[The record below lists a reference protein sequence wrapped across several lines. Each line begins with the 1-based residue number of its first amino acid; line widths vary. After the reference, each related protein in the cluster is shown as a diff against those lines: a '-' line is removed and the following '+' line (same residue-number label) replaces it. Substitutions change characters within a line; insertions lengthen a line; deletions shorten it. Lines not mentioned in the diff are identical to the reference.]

1 MNEFNSAQLKPPQ
14 LRIYVPMS
22 ASYYG
27 EEQIAVT
34 ICLGK
39 KRNQKEREIPDW
51 RSKVASSD
59 DDCSFEMT

>member
-1 MNEFNSAQLKPPQ
+1 MNECNSAQLKPQ
-14 LRIYVPMS
+14 LRVYVPMPG
-22 ASYYG
+22 AYYG

-39 KRNQKEREIPDW
+39 KHNQREKRLPDW
-51 RSKVASSD
+51 RLKGEFSD